1 MKLANLLHR
10 SVSIS
15 LLQSLVVIADNNGT
29 NEHGFSPGLLEEI
42 TLSTDFE
49 NIGTSKK
56 KVKSFSLEN
65 LFPG

>member
-29 NEHGFSPGLLEEI
+29 NELEFSPGLPEEI
-42 TLSTDFE
+42 SLSTDFE
-49 NIGTSKK
+49 SIGTSKIILK
-56 KVKSFSLEN
+56 GLA
-65 LFPG
+65 